1 MADVIAI
8 YYVDWCY
15 THLMLCIIIMADV
28 IANYLSWYMLNH
40 FLDQYM

>member
-28 IANYLSWYMLNH
+28 ITIITIITIINNYN
-40 FLDQYM
+40 FK